1 MVKIYDANMRGTDE
15 VGMYLTVVEMTA
27 LTIIMIWVLYFAF
40 KKKLYSFMKILIL
53 LCILADIGTGMLS
66 VGLALETDPI
76 YHKSHESFVAH
87 LIGWNTFWFNWPT
100 NLLHW
105 MFGFKY
111 WVISVEVPLVL
122 GGKIENQR
130 SREMWYMTLNV
141 FMIVVNTFFCV
152 WVSLARY

>member
-1 MVKIYDANMRGTDE
+1 MVKIYDANMHGTDE
-15 VGMYLTVVEMTA
+15 VGMYITVIEMTV

-76 YHKSHESFVAH
+76 YHKNHESFVAQ

-111 WVISVEVPLVL
+111 WVISVEVPLAL
-122 GGKIENQR
+122 
-130 SREMWYMTLNV
+130 
-141 FMIVVNTFFCV
+141 
-152 WVSLARY
+152 